1 MSLMCLLA
9 DCVSSMTKED
19 IKTHQSN
26 LFSLF
31 LEVLDFRVQQTQEVR
46 ISSIYFVLYDEG
58 LLRLHG
64 LLSTCKSVNSYFF
77 GIFQDD
83 DDLVDKTEGRV
94 IEAFLCL
101 VVKLSEVS
109 FRPMFLRVRVHMLCL
124 ICFPLKPT
132 GRVF

>member
-1 MSLMCLLA
+1 MFY
-9 DCVSSMTKED
+9 
-19 IKTHQSN
+19 N
-26 LFSLF
+26 
-31 LEVLDFRVQQTQEVR
+31 
-46 ISSIYFVLYDEG
+46 DER

-109 FRPMFLRVRVHMLCL
+109 FRPMFLRVRVHNYVVFDLLCNDMFKHQGLPSKTDRAGLLMLYCL
-124 ICFPLKPT
+124 APK
-132 GRVF
+132 

>member
-46 ISSIYFVLYDEG
+46 ISNIYFVLYDEG

-64 LLSTCKSVNSYFF
+64 LLSLSTHISLAYFRTMM
-77 GIFQDD
+77 I
-83 DDLVDKTEGRV
+83 
-94 IEAFLCL
+94 
-101 VVKLSEVS
+101 
-109 FRPMFLRVRVHMLCL
+109 
-124 ICFPLKPT
+124 
-132 GRVF
+132 